1 MMINKRIFLLYNF
14 KEGLFI
20 KKIIGLIAFSV
31 LIFASLNSI
40 AHASSIITD
49 IQIKGNQHIKDSKI
63 KKIIKSKVGKGFSE
77 TKIKE
82 DMQAIYDI
90 GCFSTIKVLR
100 ENTEGGM
107 ILIFEVKENKEIT
120 QIEFKGGEDN
130 ISKVKKLITFK
141 KGQLW
146 NFKKVK
152 KSKEKILKFYQEK
165 GFFAVSVDIS
175 QNGLGENKC
184 KAIINIKPGRK
195 FFISEVKIEGNKILN
210 RQSIMEELQI
220 KKNGLFIPDQL
231 NKGIKR
237 VRNIY
242 GEKGYI
248 YARIKHDLE
257 VNREKNRVKVIINIE
272 ENILVRVGEI
282 KLKRD
287 NISSKERILKHT
299 FLLKKGDIFNTKKIQ
314 ESWRRLY
321 NLGFFEKVEIKPVPT
336 SSPAIIDLVV
346 EVKEIER
353 KGELILGVGYS
364 ANSGWGGNIQ
374 ISKDNLWGEGK
385 KIGIDWNFGEKRS
398 SYDMD
403 YLDRWWQDT
412 SNSVRINLYNK
423 LHTYEDYE
431 KGEMGGRLI
440 LGFPAGK
447 YTQFFLNFKNDN
459 VKITKTGNSLPEGLE
474 EGVKLRR
481 ILGLMLQKDTRVRD
495 EVFNSYKGS
504 YTSFSLEKSG
514 DFLGGDIKFV
524 SYGAEWRGYFRKGSL
539 WKFPILA
546 CRLQGKLGENLPY
559 TEKFSMGGQESL
571 RGYKYGEFEGDK
583 LLLGNLELRIPVG
596 KDFTFLLF
604 VDSGR
609 MWDRDLK
616 FFKTGWGLGLKVK
629 SPLGLIRMDY
639 GIGEDNRGRFYFGI
653 GEGF

>member
-1 MMINKRIFLLYNF
+1 MINKRIFFLYNF

-107 ILIFEVKENKEIT
+107 ILIFEVKENEEIT

-220 KKNGLFIPDQL
+220 KKNGLFIPGQL
-231 NKGIKR
+231 NKGIER

-257 VNREKNRVKVIINIE
+257 VNREKNRVRVIINIE
-272 ENILVRVGEI
+272 ENILVRVGKI

-314 ESWRRLY
+314 QSWRRLY

-336 SSPAIIDLVV
+336 FSPAIIDLVV

-385 KIGIDWNFGEKRS
+385 KIGIDWKFGEKRS

-459 VKITKTGNSLPEGLE
+459 VKITKTGNFLPEGLE

-481 ILGLMLQKDTRVRD
+481 TLGLMLQKDTRVRD

-583 LLLGNLELRIPVG
+583 LLLGNLELRIPLG
-596 KDFTFLLF
+596 KDFTSLLF

-616 FFKTGWGLGLKVK
+616 FFKTGWGLGLKIK